1 MAAAIV
7 MGLAT
12 CKGAIA
18 ALELQD
24 VTYGESG
31 STIEP
36 LKESGDVSDIGTYG
50 AKLTIQA
57 NGNVKTG
64 GDLAALTFGGTL
76 TVNLVAYTIT
86 DVQIKESVTGAK
98 TCSISGSAPKP
109 AAAP

>member
-1 MAAAIV
+1 MATV
-7 MGLAT
+7 FGLVT
-12 CKGAIA
+12 YKGAIA

-31 STIEP
+31 STSEP
-36 LKESGDVSDIGTYG
+36 LKEDGTVEQIDTYG
-50 AKLTIQA
+50 DKVTLQA

-64 GDLAALTFGGTL
+64 ANMAALTRGATL
-76 TVNLVAYTIT
+76 TVDSIAYKIT

-109 AAAP
+109 VPAG

>member
-1 MAAAIV
+1 MADIV
-7 MGLAT
+7 LGLAT
-12 CKGAIA
+12 YKGAIA

-36 LKESGDVSDIGTYG
+36 LNEDGNVNNVGTYG
-50 AKLTIQA
+50 AKVTIQA
-57 NGNVKTG
+57 NGNVKSG
-64 GDLAALTFGGTL
+64 SDLSALTFGATL
-76 TVNLVAYTIT
+76 TVDSIAYKIT

-109 AAAP
+109 AAAG